1 VQGTLLG
8 TLIVFAGVWA
18 LPGSTARAA
27 DPAALL
33 RIEDAWARRAP
44 MTGHGSGHG
53 VSRGTG
59 AAYVT
64 IQNPS
69 AEPDSLIAA
78 SSDAADSVELHETI
92 RDGEVMRMRQ
102 VPRFEIPAG
111 GRLQMQPGGKHIM
124 LINLRRDLKPGERVS
139 LTLTFGQ
146 GGEMRLE
153 IPVR

>member
-1 VQGTLLG
+1 MQGILPG
-8 TLIVFAGVWA
+8 ILIVLVGVAA
-18 LPGSTARAA
+18 LPWSAAWAA
-27 DPAALL
+27 DPATVL

-44 MTGHGSGHG
+44 MTDHGSGHG
-53 VSRGTG
+53 ASRGTG

-69 AEPDSLIAA
+69 AEAEAIIAA
-78 SSDAADSVELHETI
+78 GSDAADSVELHETI

-111 GRLQMQPGGKHIM
+111 GRLEMRPGGKHIM

-139 LTLTFGQ
+139 ITLTFGQ
-146 GGEMRLE
+146 GGQMALE
-153 IPVR
+153 VPVR